1 MWFRLFDQWAVAYL
15 IVVALR
21 VNLLIIKVYLG
32 VFVKVLVTGGAGF
45 IGSAVVRHIIKNTS
59 DSVINVDKLTYAG
72 NLESLVEVDKNE
84 RYAFEKVDIC
94 NRSELDRVFAEHKPD
109 AVMHLAAESHVD
121 RSITGP
127 AAFIETNIVGTYTL
141 LEATREYWNK
151 LEEGAKAEFRFH
163 HISTDEVY
171 GDLPH
176 PDEAPEGTDLPM
188 FLETTSYEPSS
199 PYSASKASSDHLVR
213 AWLRTYGLPT
223 IVTNCSNN
231 YGPYHFP
238 EKLIP
243 LVILNALEGKDLPIY
258 GKGDQIRDWL
268 FVEDHARALY
278 KVVSEGKVGE
288 TYNIGGHN
296 EKKNLEVVNTIC
308 DILDTLVPKES
319 AYAEQITY
327 VQDRP
332 GHDRRY
338 AIDSSKMQRELGWT
352 PEETFETGLRKTVQ
366 WYLDN
371 SAWCQNVQDGSYQ
384 RERLGV
390 EKTESKGSK

>member
-1 MWFRLFDQWAVAYL
+1 MK
-15 IVVALR
+15 I
-21 VNLLIIKVYLG
+21 
-32 VFVKVLVTGGAGF
+32 LVTGGAGF
-45 IGSAVVRHIIKNTS
+45 IGSAVIRHILSNTQ
-59 DSVINVDKLTYAG
+59 DSVINVDALTYAG
-72 NLESLVEVDKNE
+72 NLESLPNAQESE
-84 RYAFEKVDIC
+84 RYCFEHVNIC
-94 NRSELDRVFAEHKPD
+94 NRAELDRVFKSRKPD

-127 AAFIETNIVGTYTL
+127 AEFIQTNIVGTYNL
-141 LEATREYWNK
+141 LEAACEYWNT
-151 LEEGAKAEFRFH
+151 LENDSKKSFRFH

-176 PDEAPEGTDLPM
+176 PDEQEGNALGKDLPL
-188 FLETTSYEPSS
+188 FTEQTAYEPSS

-213 AWLRTYGLPT
+213 AWLRTYGFPT

-268 FVEDHARALY
+268 YVEDHARALY
-278 KVVSEGKVGE
+278 KVVTEGKIGE

-296 EKKNLEVVNTIC
+296 EKQNIEVVKSIC
-308 DILDTLVPKES
+308 SILDTLVPKGS
-319 AYAEQITY
+319 PYSEQITY
-327 VQDRP
+327 VADRP

-338 AIDSSKMQRELGWT
+338 AIDSSKMSAELNWT
-352 PEETFETGLRKTVQ
+352 PVETFETGLRKTVQ

-371 SAWCQNVQDGSYQ
+371 QTWCQNVQDGSYQ
-384 RERLGV
+384 RERLG
-390 EKTESKGSK
+390 EINMTAKGE